1 LYRKIYSIDLYT
13 FLTTVA
19 IQTTKPLRDRPQ
31 MSKPKYNKN
40 KIALTILC
48 SAIFIIAVSDTVLN
62 LALPAISGNLGTTAT
77 QLLWIVDS
85 YVLMVAALQIV
96 FGLVGDR
103 YGRKRM
109 LQTGLLIFGIGSLA
123 AAVSTS
129 ANLLIIFRIVTGLG
143 AAIMMPST
151 LSIITD
157 IFREPNERTK
167 AIAAWASMFSIGAG
181 VGPIIGGALL
191 TQFEWSSIFYLNIP
205 IVLVGLIGSHFFLPE
220 SCDKNSPKPNI
231 LNSILFTAALVTLVY
246 AIINAGEYGWLNT
259 DVLATFV
266 IAATILSAYLWC
278 ERRTSNQ
285 LLPTY
290 FFKIKSFSGAIIAL
304 TLSTFTLMGSLY
316 FLSQYFQSI
325 QGYSALETGLC
336 LLPFSIF
343 SLIFTMLSVR
353 VDAKIGTKLTVTFGL
368 VTLGCGLLF
377 FAITAGISTSY
388 LITLV
393 AFLLQAVGLG
403 LIVSPATS
411 AIMNSI
417 PASRA
422 GIGSAM
428 NDTSRQIGA
437 ALGVAVLGSIVNST
451 YLGKINAS
459 TIISALPPQIS
470 EQIQKSLQS
479 ALIVV
484 AQLPEST
491 AQLIIGLSKQAFLN
505 GIFTAVVLGALILF
519 IAAIITAI
527 ILPNRTKRSS
537 DP

>member
-1 LYRKIYSIDLYT
+1 
-13 FLTTVA
+13 
-19 IQTTKPLRDRPQ
+19 

-40 KIALTILC
+40 KIALAILC
-48 SAIFIIAVSDTVLN
+48 IAIFIIAVSDTVLN
-62 LALPAISGNLGTTAT
+62 LALPTISGNLGATTT

-123 AAVSTS
+123 AAVSTT
-129 ANLLIIFRIVTGLG
+129 ANILIIFRIVTGLG

-205 IVLVGLIGSHFFLPE
+205 IVIVGLIGSHFFLPE

-246 AIINAGEYGWLNT
+246 AIINAGEYGWYCTN
-259 DVLATFV
+259 VLATFV
-266 IAATILSAYLWC
+266 ITAMILSAYILC

-290 FFKIKSFSGAIIAL
+290 FFKSKSFTGAIIAL

-336 LLPFSIF
+336 LLPLSVF

-353 VDAKIGTKLTVTFGL
+353 VETKIGTKLTVTLGL
-368 VTLGCGLLF
+368 VILGCGLLF
-377 FAITAGISTSY
+377 FAFTAGISTSY

-393 AFLLQAVGLG
+393 AFLLQAIGMG

-411 AIMNSI
+411 ALMNSI
-417 PASRA
+417 PANRA

-437 ALGVAVLGSIVNST
+437 AIGVAVLGSIVNST

-459 TIISALPPQIS
+459 TIISALPTQIS
-470 EQIQKSLQS
+470 ELIQKSLQS
-479 ALIVV
+479 ALIAV

-491 AQLIIGLSKQAFLN
+491 AQLISGLSKQAFLD
-505 GIFTAVVLGALILF
+505 GIFLAVIAGSLFLF
-519 IAAIITAI
+519 IAAIITVI
-527 ILPNRTKRSS
+527 ILPNRTIRPSES
-537 DP
+537 

>member
-1 LYRKIYSIDLYT
+1 
-13 FLTTVA
+13 
-19 IQTTKPLRDRPQ
+19 
-31 MSKPKYNKN
+31 
-40 KIALTILC
+40 
-48 SAIFIIAVSDTVLN
+48 
-62 LALPAISGNLGTTAT
+62 
-77 QLLWIVDS
+77 
-85 YVLMVAALQIV
+85 
-96 FGLVGDR
+96 
-103 YGRKRM
+103 
-109 LQTGLLIFGIGSLA
+109 
-123 AAVSTS
+123 
-129 ANLLIIFRIVTGLG
+129 
-143 AAIMMPST
+143 
-151 LSIITD
+151 
-157 IFREPNERTK
+157 
-167 AIAAWASMFSIGAG
+167 
-181 VGPIIGGALL
+181 
-191 TQFEWSSIFYLNIP
+191 
-205 IVLVGLIGSHFFLPE
+205 
-220 SCDKNSPKPNI
+220 
-231 LNSILFTAALVTLVY
+231 
-246 AIINAGEYGWLNT
+246 
-259 DVLATFV
+259 
-266 IAATILSAYLWC
+266 
-278 ERRTSNQ
+278 
-285 LLPTY
+285 
-290 FFKIKSFSGAIIAL
+290 
-304 TLSTFTLMGSLY
+304 LMGCLY

-505 GIFTAVVLGALILF
+505 GIFTAVVVGALILF

>member
-1 LYRKIYSIDLYT
+1 
-13 FLTTVA
+13 
-19 IQTTKPLRDRPQ
+19 
-31 MSKPKYNKN
+31 
-40 KIALTILC
+40 
-48 SAIFIIAVSDTVLN
+48 
-62 LALPAISGNLGTTAT
+62 
-77 QLLWIVDS
+77 
-85 YVLMVAALQIV
+85 
-96 FGLVGDR
+96 
-103 YGRKRM
+103 
-109 LQTGLLIFGIGSLA
+109 
-123 AAVSTS
+123 
-129 ANLLIIFRIVTGLG
+129 
-143 AAIMMPST
+143 
-151 LSIITD
+151 
-157 IFREPNERTK
+157 
-167 AIAAWASMFSIGAG
+167 MFSIGAG
-181 VGPIIGGALL
+181 VGPIIGGVLL
-191 TQFEWSSIFYLNIP
+191 AQFEWSSIFYLNLP

-246 AIINAGEYGWLNT
+246 AIINAGEYGWLCTN
-259 DVLATFV
+259 VLATFV
-266 IAATILSAYLWC
+266 IAALILSAYILC

-290 FFKIKSFSGAIIAL
+290 FFKSKSFTGAIIAL

-316 FLSQYFQSI
+316 FLSQYFQSV

-336 LLPFSIF
+336 LLPLSIF

-377 FAITAGISTSY
+377 FAFTAGISTSY

-393 AFLLQAVGLG
+393 AFLLQAVGMG

-411 AIMNSI
+411 ALMNSI
-417 PASRA
+417 PANRA

-459 TIISALPPQIS
+459 TIISALPTQIS
-470 EQIQKSLQS
+470 ELIQKSLQS
-479 ALIVV
+479 ALMAV

-491 AQLIIGLSKQAFLN
+491 AQVISGLSKQAFLD
-505 GIFTAVVLGALILF
+505 GIFIAVIAGSLFLF

-537 DP
+537 